1 MSAILKVRV
10 PFYERRNGGG
20 TDGTASFYLLTQP
33 QYSPSVGQ
41 TVSITHTDVTT
52 DMPLYGKLTSV
63 STNTVT
69 GTYQGLVNNVDSA
82 SLAASDNYPFVMRL
96 VYDSL
101 DFSAYGGNC
110 RGYIEYDVN
119 GGYSVLKPV
128 ETPVI
133 VSELVPFDLEEGLN
147 TLTNKVTGS
156 TYPTTFLK
164 GMFVKRNEANSVFA
178 NLLKSLN
185 IPVSNIEAS
194 KYTRSALG
202 TLTIATGTT
211 FDTVQNNVKYVWNKW
226 TSTGATTTSLYV
238 HPTTGYTGEYYNTV
252 LQPIGSYEF
261 NPSNRAALPVTNELY
276 LIFEIPNSS
285 YGEIIDGK
293 SIKFRLPYYTGTT
306 SGFTNKTFGMY
317 NYGTT
322 PQIIECYGTYNKS
335 GFTRGLNLDTTLSE
349 TDLSVQDI
357 GIRPD
362 LSASGVTS
370 YESNIVL
377 LFSDKILTPQG
388 NNITTWTSGYAD
400 LIDGVKVFNQTS
412 GVEKATYD
420 YYADDCIGYAV
431 LDKGFIV
438 ITHPLIVDSYFAKV
452 FNGAISV
459 TGAWNTGIKSY
470 DATGTLSTALSR
482 GHVKT
487 NPAQMI
493 TTTDST
499 SHVYWESSQFVFTGI
514 TGYSAMTSDVEFLSY
529 NTEKSLNIVCL
540 ASSNEFFKSTNDT
553 AKELLNVSAISD
565 YANFNSGSS
574 NLYPI
579 IITGVGIHDANG
591 NLLAVCK
598 PTQPIQKYWYDIVS
612 FNVKIRL

>member
-20 TDGTASFYLLTQP
+20 TDGTASFYLLTSP
-33 QYSPSVGQ
+33 RYVPSVGQ
-41 TVSITHTDVTT
+41 TITITHTDVTS
-52 DMPLYGKLTSV
+52 DMPIYGKLKSI

-69 GTYQGLVNNVDSA
+69 GTYQGMVNNVDSA
-82 SLAASDNYPFVMRL
+82 SLIASDNYPFVMRV

-110 RGYIEYDVN
+110 RGYIEFDVN
-119 GGYSVLKPV
+119 GNYSVLKPV

-133 VSELVPFDLEEGLN
+133 VSEIVPYDLQDGLN
-147 TLTNKVTGS
+147 VLTNKVTGT
-156 TYPTTFLK
+156 TYPTSFIK
-164 GMFVKRNEANSVFA
+164 GMFVKRNEANSIFA
-178 NLLKSLN
+178 NTLKSLN
-185 IPVSNIEAS
+185 IPVSDAEIN

-211 FDTVQNNVKYVWNKW
+211 YDAIQNNVKYVWNKW
-226 TSTGATTTSLYV
+226 VATGATTTPLVV

-261 NPSNRAALPVTNELY
+261 NYSNRAALPVENELY
-276 LIFEIPNSS
+276 LIFEVPNSQ

-293 SIKFRLPYYTGTT
+293 SIKFRLPYYSGTT
-306 SGFTNKTFGMY
+306 TGFTNKTFGIY

-322 PQIIECYGTYNKS
+322 PQLIELYGTYNKS
-335 GFTRGLNLDTTLSE
+335 GFTRGLNLDSTLSE
-349 TDLSVQDI
+349 TDLSVQDL

-362 LSASGVTS
+362 LSSTGVTS

-377 LFSDKILTPQG
+377 LFADKILTPQG
-388 NNITTWTSGYAD
+388 NNITTWTAGYPD
-400 LIDGVKVFNQTS
+400 LIDGVKVFNANS
-412 GVEKATYD
+412 GIEKATYD
-420 YYADDCIGYAV
+420 YYSDDCVGYAV

-438 ITHPLIVDSYFAKV
+438 ITHPLLVDSYFSKV
-452 FNGAISV
+452 FNGALSV

-470 DATGTLSTALSR
+470 DVTGTLSTNLSR
-482 GHVKT
+482 GKVKT
-487 NPAQMI
+487 NPGHMI
-493 TTTDST
+493 TTTDS
-499 SHVYWESSQFVFTGI
+499 SSRVLWESSQFVFTGI
-514 TGYSAMTSDVEFLSY
+514 TGFSTMTTDVEYLSY

-553 AKELLNVSAISD
+553 AKELLNVTNDTD

-574 NLYPI
+574 NLYPVM
-579 IITGVGIHDANG
+579 ITSLGIHDANG
-591 NLLAVCK
+591 NLLAICK
-598 PTQPIQKYWYDIVS
+598 PSQPIPKYWYDIVS